1 MSYSESSETR
11 VPDDDGLL
19 SSLRYLFADFLDEQD
34 TTPPGLPGGLP
45 DSVSSVA
52 SDGISLL
59 MDYQGAAYATL
70 YIERLQRFTGRVD
83 ISPAM
88 LTEIARL
95 LGTRMAYQDAIR
107 IAQSKLAQFD
117 QTGVRS
123 VEIVKLRFDELVDA
137 LPAVAAEPVLTV
149 LGRLGWLHKQVSI
162 PFSTAS
168 RWGIRRLKLEAWLR
182 RWRMFSIRYGEERV
196 WVERWLHMIA
206 RCLAKQ
212 PQSVPAVIQ
221 TASMVQGY
229 GDAYRQGLADWH
241 TIIDTLA
248 KPVFDGAL
256 PLADLAGAIAEA
268 RAAAMPDPRQAS
280 LKRTIAQIRARALG
294 TAANAAG

>member
-1 MSYSESSETR
+1 VS
-11 VPDDDGLL
+11 DDGLL
-19 SSLRYLFADFLDEQD
+19 SSLRYLFADFLDEED
-34 TTPPGLPGGLP
+34 TSPPFLPDGLPEGAVP
-45 DSVSSVA
+45 VV
-52 SDGISLL
+52 SDGIHLL
-59 MDYQGAAYATL
+59 MDYQGATYARL
-70 YIERLQRFTGRVD
+70 YVDRIKRFIGKIDT
-83 ISPAM
+83 AM
-88 LTEIARL
+88 LCEIARL
-95 LGTRMAYQDAIR
+95 MADRMTYEDPIR
-107 IAQSKLAQFD
+107 IAQLKLAEYRD
-117 QTGVRS
+117 SGG
-123 VEIVKLRFDELVDA
+123 EILSTDIKHFRFDELVDA
-137 LPAVAAEPVLTV
+137 LPEVVADPILMI
-149 LGRLGWLHKQVSI
+149 LGKIGWEHRRVAI

-168 RWGIRRLKLEAWLR
+168 RWGLRRLKVEAWLR
-182 RWRMFSIRYGEERV
+182 RWRRFSIRYGQERV

-256 PLADLAGAIAEA
+256 PLADLAGAIAKA

>member
-1 MSYSESSETR
+1 MSSLEEAQ

-34 TTPPGLPGGLP
+34 TTPPAVSDDLPE
-45 DSVSSVA
+45 SVSSIVSEA
-52 SDGISLL
+52 IALL
-59 MDYQGAAYATL
+59 MDYQGAAYAKL
-70 YIERLQRFTGRVD
+70 YVDRLQRFVGRVD
-83 ISPAM
+83 VSPEM
-88 LTEIARL
+88 LSEIARL
-95 LGTRMAYQDAIR
+95 LANRMAYHDAIW
-107 IAQSKLAQFD
+107 IAQQKLAQFN

-123 VEIVKLRFDELVDA
+123 VEKVRLRFDELVDA
-137 LPAVAAEPVLTV
+137 LPAVAADPVLTV
-149 LGRLGWLHKQVSI
+149 LEYLGWLHKQVSI

-168 RWGIRRLKLEAWLR
+168 PWGIRRLKIEAWLR
-182 RWRMFSIRYGEERV
+182 RWRLFSIRYGEERV

-206 RCLAKQ
+206 RCLVKQ
-212 PQSVPAVIQ
+212 PQSVLAVIQ
-221 TASMVQGY
+221 SATMVQGY

-241 TIIDTLA
+241 AIIDALA

-294 TAANAAG
+294 SATSAAAG